1 LRIVAC
7 ERREAAG
14 PVRDRGIERR
24 NVMSFRLKEAVFKVR
39 CREPGCSFVSDFSVK
54 ENIMGAT
61 EADVDSEALKIARNL
76 GFIKHDAILGRKHQL
91 ANPEV
96 YKVSGSYEH
105 IGPAAAPAGAPSAA
119 ASAGSAPVKTYRRGE
134 AIVRKGDSAT
144 MVCEVLRGTA
154 LNEKLP
160 DLLYRAGA
168 TFGAAAIFR
177 QKERMADI
185 VAGEDGT
192 TIAFYNLRDLARSN
206 PAKARTLYDEA
217 MEDVFHILR
226 YYEEYAASLE
236 GRLRRL
242 QAKAAPKKAPAKAA
256 RKAAAKKPAAKKR
269 PAPKKALKKKAAKKS
284 KKR

>member
-1 LRIVAC
+1 VQ
-7 ERREAAG
+7 
-14 PVRDRGIERR
+14 DRGRERR

-91 ANPEV
+91 ANPDV

-105 IGPAAAPAGAPSAA
+105 IGPATAAPAVPAGAPPAA
-119 ASAGSAPVKTYRRGE
+119 ASAPVKTYRKGE
-134 AIVRKGDSAT
+134 IIVRKGDSAT
-144 MVCEVLRGTA
+144 MVCEVLRGSA
-154 LNEKLP
+154 HNEKLP
-160 DLLYRAGA
+160 DILYRAGA
-168 TFGAAAIFR
+168 TFGAAAIFK
-177 QKERMADI
+177 QKERMANI

-192 TIAFYNLRDLARSN
+192 TVAFYNLRDLARNN
-206 PAKARTLYDEA
+206 PAKARALYDEA

-236 GRLRRL
+236 GKVRRL
-242 QAKAAPKKAPAKAA
+242 QAGAAPKKAPAKAA
-256 RKAAAKKPAAKKR
+256 RKAPAKIAAKKPAAKKR
-269 PAPKKALKKKAAKKS
+269 PALKKAPKKAAKKS